1 MRIIIAGGG
10 TGGHI
15 YPAISIADEILRR
28 NPYNK
33 ILFICTKNGF
43 GSDKILNEGYKL
55 EYISSRGIVGKGLIE
70 SIVGATYA
78 IKGVYDSFRIIS
90 KFKPNVVIGV
100 GGYVSGP
107 VVIATSLHFKP
118 AVICEQNSIPG
129 LTNRILAIF
138 AKRVFATFDESK
150 KYFPK
155 VKTRVLGNP
164 IRNQIL
170 AVKKTRKTKDRLI
183 VLIFGGSQ
191 GAHKL
196 NISLPKAFGIL
207 GRKDINIIHQT
218 GNHDIENVKKTYEWY
233 GIGSEVLPFIEDMAS
248 VYNNADLV
256 IGRAGAGTI
265 AEITA
270 LGKPSILI
278 PYPFSAYNH
287 QLENAKMLERAGAA
301 IIIEDKDA
309 FPERIAEALNKLL
322 TEDKLNEMMIQAKRL
337 GKPHAAKNIVDEIY
351 TFTGIN

>member
-15 YPAISIADEILRR
+15 YPAISIADEIRRR
-28 NPYNK
+28 NPDNE
-33 ILFICTKNGF
+33 ILFVCTKNGF
-43 GSDKILNEGYKL
+43 GSEKILNEGYKL
-55 EYISSRGIVGKGLIE
+55 EYISSSGIVGKGLMD
-70 SIVGATYA
+70 SILGTTSA
-78 IKGVYDSFRIIS
+78 IKGVFDSFRVII

-107 VVIATSLHFKP
+107 VVIATCLLFIP
-118 AVICEQNSIPG
+118 AVICEQNSVPG
-129 LTNRILAIF
+129 LTNRILARF
-138 AKRVFATFDESK
+138 SKRVFAAFDESI
-150 KYFPK
+150 KYFPR

-170 AVKKTRKTKDRLI
+170 AVNKATNIRDGLI
-183 VLIFGGSQ
+183 VLVFGGSQ

-196 NISLPKAFGIL
+196 NISVPKAFGIL

-218 GNHDIENVKKTYEWY
+218 GNHDIQDVKKRYEWY
-233 GIGSEVLPFIEDMAS
+233 GIEAEVIPFIEDMAS
-248 VYNNADLV
+248 VYNDADLV

-270 LGKPSILI
+270 LGKPSILV

-287 QLENAKMLERAGAA
+287 QFENAKVLERAGAA
-301 IIIEDKDA
+301 IVIEDKDA
-309 FPERIAEALNKLL
+309 FPERIVEALSKLL
-322 TEDKLNEMMIQAKRL
+322 TKDKLNEMRIQAKRL
-337 GKPHAAKNIVDEIY
+337 GKPQAAKNIVDEIY
-351 TFTGIN
+351 KFTGID

>member
-28 NPYNK
+28 SPDNE
-33 ILFICTKNGF
+33 ILFICTRNGF
-43 GSDKILNEGYKL
+43 GSEEILKEGYKI
-55 EYISSRGIVGKGLIE
+55 EYISSSGIVGKGLMD
-70 SIVGATYA
+70 SIVGTTSA
-78 IKGVYDSFRIIS
+78 IRGFFNSLRIIS

-107 VVIATSLHFKP
+107 VVLATSLHFIP

-129 LTNRILAIF
+129 LTNRMLSIF
-138 AKRVFATFDESK
+138 AKRVFATFDEST

-164 IRNQIL
+164 IRDQIRT
-170 AVKKTRKTKDRLI
+170 VKTTRKTKDRAI
-183 VLIFGGSQ
+183 ALIFGGSQ

-196 NISLPKAFGIL
+196 NISVPKAFGML
-207 GRKDINIIHQT
+207 GRKDIDIIHQT
-218 GNHDIENVKKTYEWY
+218 GNRDIENVKKTYEWY
-233 GIGSEVLPFIEDMAS
+233 GISAEVIPYIEDMAS
-248 VYNNADLV
+248 VYKDADLV

-278 PYPFSAYNH
+278 PYPFSTYNH
-287 QLENAKMLERAGAA
+287 QLENARVLERAGAA
-301 IIIEDKDA
+301 LVIEDKDA
-309 FPERIAEALNKLL
+309 FPERIVEALNSML
-322 TEDKLNEMMIQAKRL
+322 TEDKLNDMRIQAKRL
-337 GKPHAAKNIVDEIY
+337 GRPHAAKNIVDEIY
-351 TFTGIN
+351 NFTGIN